1 MNQISS
7 YTQTFRFYKGI
18 SEQYNNQVVLDSVKQ
33 LVPDKVLKL
42 TADEQSFEPLLHWFK
57 NNFMKWMPKE
67 LQCAR
72 CNSPMRVQL
81 GDGNSATFR
90 KTEIH
95 ICDVCSSTQIFPRY
109 DKILRIA
116 ETRIGRCSE
125 WSILF
130 GAIVNSLLIK
140 TRIVHDYLDHCW
152 NESLINKKWVHID
165 STLDNPIS
173 FDHPYYYEQNW
184 GKKYEYVLAF
194 SANTIEDVT
203 THYTQQWPMVQKRR
217 GKKDKVEEF
226 KEIYYRA

>member
-1 MNQISS
+1 
-7 YTQTFRFYKGI
+7 
-18 SEQYNNQVVLDSVKQ
+18 
-33 LVPDKVLKL
+33 
-42 TADEQSFEPLLHWFK
+42 
-57 NNFMKWMPKE
+57 MPKE

-130 GAIVNSLLIK
+130 GAIVNSLLIQ
-140 TRIVHDYLDHCW
+140 TRI
-152 NESLINKKWVHID
+152 
-165 STLDNPIS
+165 
-173 FDHPYYYEQNW
+173 
-184 GKKYEYVLAF
+184 AF
-194 SANTIEDVT
+194 MIILTIAGT
-203 THYTQQWPMVQKRR
+203 NL
-217 GKKDKVEEF
+217 
-226 KEIYYRA
+226 

>member
-1 MNQISS
+1 M
-7 YTQTFRFYKGI
+7 
-18 SEQYNNQVVLDSVKQ
+18 DSVKQ

-72 CNSPMRVQL
+72 CNSPMRVEL

-95 ICDVCSSTQIFPRY
+95 ICDMCSSTQIFPRY

-130 GAIVNSLLIK
+130 GAIVNSL
-140 TRIVHDYLDHCW
+140 
-152 NESLINKKWVHID
+152 
-165 STLDNPIS
+165 
-173 FDHPYYYEQNW
+173 
-184 GKKYEYVLAF
+184 
-194 SANTIEDVT
+194 
-203 THYTQQWPMVQKRR
+203 
-217 GKKDKVEEF
+217 
-226 KEIYYRA
+226 